1 MARKKSSHW
10 FYDKR
15 PAPRARAGSY
25 RRAYGT
31 SWWGKQFLA
40 AVEEASEG
48 GRLARG
54 KTYANKGLVE
64 NLEQPAPGELTA
76 EVQGSMPY
84 PYEVGVSWQPWSA
97 EEGRAVVAEVKAD
110 PALLGQLLTGN
121 LPEGL
126 NKVLERL
133 GLTIFPKNM
142 DELGA
147 TCSCPDYGM
156 PCKHMAALFFVMAGA
171 IDNDPFYL
179 FQLRGLDLKAALPSG
194 PGEEAE
200 EDDSEIFRLDDLIQ
214 EVAGAPVF
222 QWDEEV
228 YQTLDFGS
236 IKESGWRA
244 VSRLPSAPP
253 FDGATGGDFLEF
265 TEKIYQTA
273 ARHAD
278 KLWRRDNGE
287 PVAAAELLP
296 PGGQVELHLNENL
309 RLHGL
314 SSFDAEDLP
323 LLEIEGAAD
332 ILAWLQDTEQ
342 LDRHLLDKQARSLL
356 LFFQLARTLVRRRAY
371 VPRLLAVGKD
381 EYLLQYAPATAD
393 EKLRET
399 LEQCYRLASPTLL
412 YYVDM
417 DEEFFEFRARHDGE
431 QLVAALMGAIIG
443 QATAKLTAENP
454 VRELFLLH
462 GRRRFELLGTEGY
475 PAAINRWLNQL
486 YLAEQRYGPVFK
498 IEEEGDGLRVEVLVD
513 DREAKRKGPPPP
525 LEKWLAEAATA
536 DRLRLIK
543 TLSFLGAHFPDLTA
557 YLSNSGREPMYF
569 SVGGFTPVLT
579 AVLPSMEALGIRVL
593 LPAALRKLLRP
604 GLGLSASSASAVF
617 ELSGIISLD
626 NILKFD
632 WQTALGD
639 QVVSAEEFRDLLE
652 NSTGLVKFRESYV
665 MLEEGEVARLL
676 KKLNED
682 QPDLKAHERLA
693 ALFTEEY
700 EGGPVSLSK
709 DLRSLVD
716 KLRGRTKIAL
726 PGGLEATLRPYQL
739 RGYEWLYAN
748 AALGFGSVLADDMG
762 LGKTL
767 QVITLLL
774 KYAEEGKLDREKALV
789 IVPTSLLGNWQRE
802 IERFAPGLRT
812 SVYHGTGRQLP
823 DPADHDVLLTTYG
836 VARSEEAMLAKM
848 PWRIQ
853 VIDEAQNIKN
863 PAAKQS
869 KAVKKIAAPVRIA
882 MSGTP
887 VENRLLDYWSLL
899 DFTLPKFMGSRKYFN
914 ENYGR
919 PIQGERDQRVAER
932 FQKLTAPFVLRR
944 LKTDKTIITDLPDK
958 VVQTEICRLTP
969 EQTALYESILKE
981 NMRLVEDADSGIG
994 RQGLI
999 LKLITA
1005 LKQCCNHPAQF
1016 LKSGA
1021 ADFARSGK
1029 GLLLRERLTSILEN
1043 NDKAII
1049 FTQYREMGELLQT
1062 MIGDT
1067 FGHAVPFLHGG
1078 TSTKARDEM
1087 VDRFQTDGDCPLLL
1101 ISIKAGGTGLN
1112 LTAANHVIHYDLWW
1126 NPAVEN
1132 QATDRAYRIGQEN
1145 TVFVHRLVTERTF
1158 EEKIDELIHSKREIA
1173 DLSVAEGEA
1182 SIGKLSNGELREL
1195 VGLGAS
1201 LLT

>member
-1 MARKKSSHW
+1 MARRKSYSSHW
-10 FYDKR
+10 FYEKR
-15 PAPRARAGSY
+15 PAPQARAGSY
-25 RRAYGT
+25 RRTYGT

-40 AVEEASEG
+40 AVEEAGDS

-64 NLEQPAPGELTA
+64 NLSQPAPGQLRA
-76 EVQGSMPY
+76 EVQGSMPK
-84 PYEVGVSWQPWSA
+84 PYKVGVDWKPWS
-97 EEGRAVVAEVKAD
+97 ENEGRAVVAEVKAD
-110 PALLGQLLTGN
+110 PALLGQLLTGS

-126 NKVLERL
+126 NEVLGRL
-133 GLTIFPKNM
+133 GLSIFPRSM
-142 DELGA
+142 QELGA

-156 PCKHMAALFFVMAGA
+156 PCKHMAALFFVMTGA

-179 FQLRGLDLKAALPSG
+179 FQLRGLDLKAELPTG
-194 PGEEAE
+194 AADEAG
-200 EDDSEIFRLDDLIQ
+200 EDDSEITQLDELLQD
-214 EVAGAPVF
+214 VAGAPVF
-222 QWDEEV
+222 QWDEDV
-228 YQTLDFGS
+228 YQSIDFGS
-236 IKESGWRA
+236 IQDTGWRA
-244 VSRLPSAPP
+244 VSRLPAAPP
-253 FDGATGGDFLEF
+253 FDGDKGGNFLAF
-265 TEKIYQTA
+265 VEKIYQTA
-273 ARHAD
+273 ARSAD
-278 KLWRRDNGE
+278 KLWRRDDSKLAEAG
-287 PVAAAELLP
+287 ELLP
-296 PGGQVELHLNENL
+296 PGGQVELHLDHD
-309 RLHGL
+309 LHLNSL
-314 SSFDAEDLP
+314 SSFDAEDQP
-323 LLEIEGAAD
+323 LLDLNDATAI
-332 ILAWLQDTEQ
+332 ISWMQDVEQ
-342 LDRHLLDKQARSLL
+342 LDRHLLDKQTRSLL

-371 VPRLLAVGKD
+371 VPRLLVVG
-381 EYLLQYAPATAD
+381 EGEHLVQYVPATAD

-412 YYVDM
+412 YYVGAD
-417 DEEFFEFRARHDGE
+417 DEFSEFTAKREGE
-431 QLVAALMGAIIG
+431 QLVSALIGAIIRLG
-443 QATAKLTAENP
+443 TEKLTAESP
-454 VRELFLLH
+454 VRELFLLY
-462 GRRRFELLGTEGY
+462 GRRHFDLLGTEGF

-486 YLAEQRYGPVFK
+486 YLADQRYGPVFK
-498 IEEEGDGLRVEVLVD
+498 IEEVGDGLRVEVLVD
-513 DREAKRKGPPPP
+513 DRQAKRKGPPPP
-525 LEKWLAEAATA
+525 LEKWLANVDLP

-543 TLSFLGAHFPDLTA
+543 TLSFLSAHFPDLSD
-557 YLSNSGREPMYF
+557 YLSNSGKEPMYF
-569 SVGGFTPVLT
+569 SVSGFTPILT

-604 GLGLSASSASAVF
+604 SLGLSASSAKSVF

-626 NILKFD
+626 NILSFK
-632 WQTALGD
+632 WETALGG
-639 QVVSAEEFRDLLE
+639 QVVSADEFRELLE
-652 NSTGLVKFRESYV
+652 ENTGLVKFRESYV

-676 KKLNED
+676 KKMDED
-682 QPDLKAHERLA
+682 QPDLKAHERLQ

-709 DLRSLVD
+709 DLRKLVD
-716 KLRGRTKIAL
+716 TLRGGRKAAL
-726 PGGLEATLRPYQL
+726 PAGLLATLRPYQL

-748 AALGFGSVLADDMG
+748 ASLGFGSVLADDMG

-774 KYAEEGKLDREKALV
+774 KYAEEGKLERDKALV

-802 IERFAPGLRT
+802 IERFAPGLRAH
-812 SVYHGTGRQLP
+812 VYHGAGRRLP
-823 DPADHDVLLTTYG
+823 DAADHDVLLTTYG
-836 VARSEEAMLAKM
+836 VARSEEAMLSKM
-848 PWRIQ
+848 SWQIQ

-869 KAVKKIAAPVRIA
+869 KAIKKIGAPVRIA

-899 DFTLPKFMGSRKYFN
+899 DFTLPKFLGSRKYFN
-914 ENYGR
+914 DNYGR
-919 PIQGERDQRVAER
+919 PIQGERDQRVADR
-932 FQKLTAPFVLRR
+932 FRKLTAPFVLRR
-944 LKTDKTIITDLPDK
+944 LKTDKSIITDLPDK
-958 VVQTEICRLTP
+958 VVQTEVCRLTP

-981 NMRLVEDADSGIG
+981 NMRLVEKAGSGIG

-1016 LKSGA
+1016 LQTGA

-1029 GLLLRERLTSILEN
+1029 ALLLQERLTTILEN

-1049 FTQYREMGELLQT
+1049 FTQYRSMGELLQT
-1062 MIGDT
+1062 MIQDR

-1087 VDRFQTDGDCPLLL
+1087 VDRFQTDGDCPLFI

-1112 LTAANHVIHYDLWW
+1112 LTAAGHVIHYDLWW

-1173 DLSVAEGEA
+1173 DLSVVQGEA
-1182 SIGKLSNGELREL
+1182 SIGKMSNREL
-1195 VGLGAS
+1195 ADLVS
-1201 LLT
+1201 LA